1 MDYEKAKE
9 ACFIQKAVE
18 LTDLIGRVKA
28 ELS

>member
-9 ACFIQKAVE
+9 ACSIQKLVE